1 MSLSL
6 RTYMAILAS
15 DLDALTEFMT
25 DPLRASAR
33 AGVSDA
39 DRVILLSGH
48 PQQIYERV
56 SEHDVVAAPA
66 APSKDAS
73 R

>member
-6 RTYMAILAS
+6 KTYMAILAT

-25 DPLRASAR
+25 DPMCASTR
-33 AGVSDA
+33 AGLSDA
-39 DRVILLSGH
+39 DRTILLSGR

-56 SEHDVVAAPA
+56 SENDVVPPATAPA
-66 APSKDAS
+66 KDQS